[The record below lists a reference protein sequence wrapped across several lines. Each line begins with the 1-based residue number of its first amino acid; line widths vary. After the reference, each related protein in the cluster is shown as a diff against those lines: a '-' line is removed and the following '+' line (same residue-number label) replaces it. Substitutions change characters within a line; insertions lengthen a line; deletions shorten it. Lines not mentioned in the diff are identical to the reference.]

1 MSQLLSLSGVCF
13 NAGGRQILNDVS
25 LSVAAGEVVS
35 LIGPNGAGKST
46 LLGVIAGDIAPS
58 SGEILLD
65 GTPLDSIPARQM
77 ARQRAMLL
85 QKLNVAFSYT
95 VHEVVQMGRTPWKG
109 TERAEEDDAVVAS
122 MMELHDL
129 DVAAAYSDRMVLL
142 RGGEV
147 VASGAPEQVC
157 SAELLSEVYQ
167 HPIEVLRHPV
177 TNRLLIL
184 PER

>member
-1 MSQLLSLSGVCF
+1 MFAQQTPL
-13 NAGGRQILNDVS
+13 
-25 LSVAAGEVVS
+25 
-35 LIGPNGAGKST
+35 
-46 LLGVIAGDIAPS
+46 
-58 SGEILLD
+58 ILLD
-65 GTPLDSIPARQM
+65 EPTAALDITHQEQTLRVSRELA
-77 ARQRAMLL
+77 AEGAAVL
-85 QKLNVAFSYT
+85 T
-95 VHEVVQMGRTPWKG
+95 V
-109 TERAEEDDAVVAS
+109 
-122 MMELHDL
+122 LHDL

-167 HPIEVLRHPV
+167 HPIEVLRHPM